1 MKMEKKIK
9 REIGINRHSIVIP
22 FDHLKHDSES
32 LEWELELKNLEESVG
47 GAGSARCVFVA
58 TKTITSA
65 PEGRRA
71 KKKSF
76 KAKSEIIKF
85 RCSNFE
91 KKLLKVKAKI
101 SGLSLSEYIR
111 KVAFEEKIIERLTDE
126 QIDMYK
132 MLVRY
137 HNSFKSIGNMFKKRN
152 PNLTEKVHQL
162 ADEIKLHLKNFKK

>member
-1 MKMEKKIK
+1 MEVKIK
-9 REIGINRHSIVIP
+9 KGNKENEDGILIQL
-22 FDHLKHDSES
+22 DHLKHNSES
-32 LEWELELKNLEESVG
+32 LEWELDLKSLEESFI

-58 TKTITSA
+58 TKTTLPA
-65 PEGRRA
+65 PEGRRV

-91 KKLLKVKAKI
+91 KKLLKVKAKKC
-101 SGLSLSEYIR
+101 GLSLSEYIR

-126 QIDMYK
+126 QIDIYK
-132 MLVRY
+132 MLVQY
-137 HNSFKSIGNMFKKRN
+137 HNSFKSIGNMYKKRN

-162 ADEIKLHLKNFKK
+162 ANEIKLHLNNFKK